1 MALKKSDISL
11 PYVNRSEAGK
21 LLADALQSYAK
32 QADIIV
38 LALPRGGVPV
48 GFEVAKALNVPLDLM
63 LVRKLGVPG
72 RSELAMGAIAS
83 GDARILN
90 QDVIRAYNISAEAI
104 DQVVTDEKKELQRR
118 YQAYRDDLP
127 VPELKNR
134 CVILVDD
141 GVATGATMRAAV
153 AALRQTGASKII
165 VAVPIGAPETL
176 ELLRNEADK
185 VICLAVPDMLFSI
198 GQWYRDFTQ
207 VSDEEVCNL
216 LASIPREKVETVE

>member
-21 LLADALQSYAK
+21 LLADALQTYAK

-216 LASIPREKVETVE
+216 LASIPHEKVETVE